1 MDPITE
7 IEVAHAF
14 DLGLLNSSADI
25 VFRVYQTT
33 FRVHQTTLVPKRSS
47 IVFGRSHRNR
57 RFTVISVVS
66 VLCFS
71 GVRWSMS
78 RRRAARWR

>member
-33 FRVHQTTLVPKRSS
+33 FRVHQTTLVPKDRPSSSEEAIGIDVSRSS
-47 IVFGRSHRNR
+47 R
-57 RFTVISVVS
+57 
-66 VLCFS
+66 
-71 GVRWSMS
+71 
-78 RRRAARWR
+78 